1 MNTTDDDKSE
11 VEQDA
16 GAVPAIS
23 TNTDEVASWMK
34 DKERTTSVNIG
45 LTGYNTQGMKVYPD
59 EWYMTQRTWD
69 RVVGY
74 GTVPEER
81 LPKNKHGDETGSTGN
96 GDL

>member
-23 TNTDEVASWMK
+23 TNTDEVAGWMNE
-34 DKERTTSVNIG
+34 KERTHSVPG
-45 LTGYNTQGMKVYPD
+45 LTGYNTQGMKIYPD
-59 EWYMTQRTWD
+59 SYYYT
-69 RVVGY
+69 
-74 GTVPEER
+74 PEEWSRSIGWGIVPPER
-81 LPKNKHGDETGSTGN
+81 LRKNNGDETGSTGN

>member
-34 DKERTTSVNIG
+34 DKERTRSVNLG
-45 LTGYNTQGMKVYPD
+45 LTGYNTQGQKIYPD

-74 GTVPEER
+74 GKVPDER
-81 LPKNKHGDETGSTGN
+81 LPNKHGDETGSTGN

>member
-23 TNTDEVASWMK
+23 TNTDEVAGWMNG
-34 DKERTTSVNIG
+34 KECTHSFTG

-59 EWYMTQRTWD
+59 SYYYTEDEWNRSIGW
-69 RVVGY
+69 
-74 GTVPEER
+74 GTVPSER
-81 LPKNKHGDETGSTGN
+81 LRKNNGDETGSTGN
-96 GDL
+96 GNL

>member
-23 TNTDEVASWMK
+23 TNTDEVAGWMNG
-34 DKERTTSVNIG
+34 KERTHSFTG

-74 GTVPEER
+74 GKGPDER
-81 LPKNKHGDETGSTGN
+81 LPENKHGDETGSTGD

>member
-23 TNTDEVASWMK
+23 TNTDEVAGWMNE
-34 DKERTTSVNIG
+34 KERTKSMNLG
-45 LTGYNTQGMKVYPD
+45 LTGYNTQGQKVYPD

-74 GTVPEER
+74 GKVPDER
-81 LPKNKHGDETGSTGN
+81 LPNKHGDETGSTGN

>member
-23 TNTDEVASWMK
+23 TNTDEVAGWMNG
-34 DKERTTSVNIG
+34 KERTTSMKRG

-59 EWYMTQRTWD
+59 SYYYTEDEWNRSIGW
-69 RVVGY
+69 
-74 GTVPEER
+74 GTVPSER
-81 LPKNKHGDETGSTGN
+81 LRKNNGDETGSTGN
-96 GDL
+96 GNL

>member
-23 TNTDEVASWMK
+23 TNTDEVAGWMN
-34 DKERTTSVNIG
+34 DKERTHSFTG

-59 EWYMTQRTWD
+59 SYYYTEDEWNRSIGW
-69 RVVGY
+69 
-74 GTVPEER
+74 GTVPSER
-81 LPKNKHGDETGSTGN
+81 LRKNNGDETGSTGN
-96 GDL
+96 GNL

>member
-23 TNTDEVASWMK
+23 TNTDEVAGWMN
-34 DKERTTSVNIG
+34 DKERTHSFTG

-69 RVVGY
+69 RVDDVVK
-74 GTVPEER
+74 VPDER
-81 LPKNKHGDETGSTGN
+81 TQNKHGDETGSTGD

>member
-23 TNTDEVASWMK
+23 TNTDEVAGWMN
-34 DKERTTSVNIG
+34 DKERTHSFTG

-59 EWYMTQRTWD
+59 SYYYTEDEWNRSIGW
-69 RVVGY
+69 
-74 GTVPEER
+74 GTAPSER
-81 LPKNKHGDETGSTGN
+81 LRKNNGDETGSTGD

>member
-1 MNTTDDDKSE
+1 VNTTDDDKSE
-11 VEQDA
+11 VEQDP
-16 GAVPAIS
+16 GAIPGIS
-23 TNTDEVASWMK
+23 TNTDEVAGWMNG
-34 DKERTTSVNIG
+34 KERTTSMNLG

-74 GTVPEER
+74 GKGPDER
-81 LPKNKHGDETGSTGN
+81 LPENKHGDETGSTGD

>member
-23 TNTDEVASWMK
+23 TNTDEVAGWMN
-34 DKERTTSVNIG
+34 DKERTHSFTG
-45 LTGYNTQGMKVYPD
+45 LTGYNTQGMRVYPED
-59 EWYMTQRTWD
+59 WYMTQRTWD
-69 RVVGY
+69 RVDDVVK
-74 GTVPEER
+74 VPDER
-81 LPKNKHGDETGSTGN
+81 TQNKHGDETGSTGD

>member
-23 TNTDEVASWMK
+23 TNTEEIEGWMNE
-34 DKERTTSVNIG
+34 KERTHGFTG

-59 EWYMTQRTWD
+59 EWYMTQREWD

-74 GTVPEER
+74 GKVPDER
-81 LPKNKHGDETGSTGN
+81 LPENKPGDETGSTGD